1 MVEVDKLVKQY
12 DDFCLELSLEIP
24 DGMITGVIGKNGA
37 GKSTLIKSILGLI
50 KPTSGEIKVFGKDV
64 RSLTNADKCDIGV
77 AMAEAGFS
85 MYLTVKDVLAI
96 LKKMYPRFREKFFVE
111 KCKELGVDL

>member
-37 GKSTLIKSILGLI
+37 GKSTLIKSIL
-50 KPTSGEIKVFGKDV
+50 
-64 RSLTNADKCDIGV
+64 
-77 AMAEAGFS
+77 
-85 MYLTVKDVLAI
+85 VL
-96 LKKMYPRFREKFFVE
+96 L
-111 KCKELGVDL
+111 